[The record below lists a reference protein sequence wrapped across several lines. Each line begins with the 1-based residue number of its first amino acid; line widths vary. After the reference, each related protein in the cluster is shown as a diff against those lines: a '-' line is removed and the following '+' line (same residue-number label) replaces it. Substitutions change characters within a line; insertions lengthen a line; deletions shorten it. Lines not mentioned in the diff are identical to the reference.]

1 MSLKKAIPPLIA
13 ISFGLLT
20 LIGLLLIPDL
30 GALVLG
36 WVTFLAATALLLGII
51 NLFLVHLNR
60 AGQRNIYSLALILS
74 MLAVF
79 ALAITDSQGLT
90 TGALAAVFSQIQL
103 PIETALASLLA
114 FFLLFAGMRLIQR
127 QRNVW
132 SFLFLLTAI
141 IFLLS
146 DTPFTALNDIIQP
159 LRRFIETV
167 LVTAGVRG
175 ILIGVALGT
184 ITISL
189 RVLAGLERPYNK

>member
-1 MSLKKAIPPLIA
+1 MSIRKAIPPLIA

-20 LIGLLLIPDL
+20 LIGLLIVPSLA
-30 GALVLG
+30 ALLLG
-36 WVTFLAATALLLGII
+36 WITFLAAAALLLGVI

-60 AGQRNIYSLALILS
+60 LRQRNIYSLTLVLS

-79 ALAITDSQGLT
+79 VLAITDSQGIT
-90 TGALAAVFSQIQL
+90 TDSLATVFSQIQL
-103 PIETALASLLA
+103 PLETALASLLA
-114 FFLLFAGMRLIQR
+114 FFLLFAGMRLMQR

-132 SFLFLLTAI
+132 SFLFLLTTI

-146 DTPFTALNDIIQP
+146 YTPFTILNEIAQP
-159 LRRFIETV
+159 IRNFIETV
-167 LVTAGVRG
+167 FVTAGVRG

-189 RVLAGLERPYNK
+189 RVLAGLEQPYNK

>member
-20 LIGLLLIPDL
+20 LVGLLLIPAL
-30 GALVLG
+30 GAIVLG
-36 WVTFLAATALLLGII
+36 WVTFLAAVALLLGII

-60 AGQRNIYSLALILS
+60 AGQRNIYSLALVLS

-90 TGALAAVFSQIQL
+90 TGAFAAVFSQIQL

-114 FFLLFAGMRLIQR
+114 FFLLFAGMRLLQR
-127 QRNVW
+127 QRTVW
-132 SFLFLLTAI
+132 SSLFLVTAI

-146 DTPFTALNDIIQP
+146 NTPFAVLNDITQP
-159 LRRFIETV
+159 LRHFIETV
-167 LVTAGVRG
+167 FVTAGVRG

-189 RVLAGLERPYNK
+189 RVLAGLERPYNQ